1 MSACSDCLARGLL
14 LAELAANIG
23 LLVDRGAGRRARDLL
38 ALDDESLAAAVSPG
52 REAAARALERAR
64 SGRQVAELRRRLV
77 AVGCSAVC
85 RHGEEWPAAFARLGD
100 SAPRALFCRG
110 DLGLL
115 SDAGEDDSVT
125 IIGARRAS
133 AYGREVAQRLA
144 GELAASGIVVVSGL
158 AFGIDT
164 AAHEGA
170 LGAGGRTLAVLGTG
184 PERAYPRSRAATYE
198 RIHAG
203 GDGLVVS
210 ELPPR
215 SPTFRWMFPARNRL
229 MAALSGL
236 TVVVEAAQRS
246 GSLITAEMAIEIG
259 RQVGAVP
266 GPVNSWRS
274 EGTNRL
280 LADGACLI
288 GGAADALDCLLGPGA
303 VRPERAGPP
312 LDGRA
317 IRVLDA
323 VEGGAMTPD
332 SVAAACRINAAE
344 VASALALLELSD
356 YVRSDS
362 AGRFRRTTL
371 AAPAAAGRCGG
382 GRGADRVASRP

>member
-1 MSACSDCLARGLL
+1 MSACSSCLGRGLL

-23 LLVDRGAGRRARDLL
+23 LLVDRGAGSRARDLL
-38 ALDDESLAAAVSPG
+38 ALDDETLAAAVTPG
-52 REAAARALERAR
+52 AEAAASALRRARALRR
-64 SGRQVAELRRRLV
+64 VAELRRQLSL
-77 AVGCSAVC
+77 AGCTAIC
-85 RHGEEWPAAFARLGD
+85 RHEPGWPAPFALLGD

-110 DLGLL
+110 DVGLL
-115 SDAGEDDSVT
+115 GRAVDEAAVT
-125 IIGARRAS
+125 VIGARRAS
-133 AYGREVAQRLA
+133 AYGREVATRLA
-144 GELAASGIVVVSGL
+144 SELAASGIAVISGL

-170 LGAGGRTLAVLGTG
+170 LAAGGQTVAVLGTG
-184 PERAYPRSRAATYE
+184 PDRAYPRSRTAVYD
-198 RIHAG
+198 RIHGEG
-203 GDGLVVS
+203 GGLVIS

-229 MAALSGL
+229 MAALAGL

-246 GSLITAEMAIEIG
+246 GSLITAEMAIELG

-274 EGTNRL
+274 QGTNRL
-280 LADGACLI
+280 LADGACLVS
-288 GGAADALDCLLGPGA
+288 GAGDALDCLLGPGA
-303 VRPERAGPP
+303 SRPEQVGPP

-317 IRVLDA
+317 VRVLDA

-332 SVAAACRINAAE
+332 SVSAACRISAAE

-356 YVRSDS
+356 YVRSDP

-371 AAPAAAGRCGG
+371 AVPATVG
-382 GRGADRVASRP
+382 

>member
-1 MSACSDCLARGLL
+1 MSRGLL
-14 LAELAANIG
+14 LRELAANIG
-23 LLVDRGAGRRARDLL
+23 LMVDHNSGRRARDLL
-38 ALDDESLAAAVSPG
+38 ALDDERLAAAACPDG
-52 REAAARALERAR
+52 PAASAALGRAR
-64 SGRQVAELRRRLV
+64 SRQRIGELRRRL
-77 AVGCSAVC
+77 AAEGCTAIC
-85 RHGEEWPAAFARLGD
+85 RHDPGWPAEFSRLGEA
-100 SAPRALFCRG
+100 APRALFCRG
-110 DLGLL
+110 DVGLL
-115 SDAGEDDSVT
+115 GSSAEDSRVT
-125 IIGARRAS
+125 VIGARRAS

-184 PERAYPRSRAATYE
+184 PERAYPRSRGATYE
-198 RIHAG
+198 RIH
-203 GDGLVVS
+203 GDGRGLVVS

-236 TVVVEAAQRS
+236 TVVVEAAERS

-274 EGTNRL
+274 QGTNRL

-288 GGAADALDCLLGPGA
+288 GGAADVLDCLLGPGA
-303 VRPERAGPP
+303 ALPDRVGPP
-312 LDGRA
+312 LDLRA
-317 IRVLDA
+317 ARVLDA
-323 VEGGAMTPD
+323 VESGAMTPD
-332 SVAAACRINAAE
+332 SVAAACRLGAAE
-344 VASALALLELSD
+344 VAAALALLELSD

-362 AGRFRRTTL
+362 AGRFRRTSL
-371 AAPAAAGRCGG
+371 AAPAVAA
-382 GRGADRVASRP
+382 